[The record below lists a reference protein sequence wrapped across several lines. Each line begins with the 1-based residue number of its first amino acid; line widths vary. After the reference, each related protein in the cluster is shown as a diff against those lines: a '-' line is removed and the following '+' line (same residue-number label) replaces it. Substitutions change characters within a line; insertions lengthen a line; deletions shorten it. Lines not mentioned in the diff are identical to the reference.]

1 MQNTQIVTAQNMG
14 WIGIAGLA
22 SMFLSLVVLW
32 AVNDKYSFITLQLQ
46 LVNDELAD
54 LRAENKAQADR
65 IGILELQEQGRTKR
79 ELGR

>member
-14 WIGIAGLA
+14 WVGIAGLA
-22 SMFLSLVVLW
+22 SMFFSLVVLW
-32 AVNDKYSFITLQLQ
+32 AVNDKYAFTALQLQ
-46 LVNDELAD
+46 LVNDELAQ

>member
-1 MQNTQIVTAQNMG
+1 MQTQIVTAGSAG

-22 SMFLSLVVLW
+22 SIFFSLVVLW
-32 AVNDKYSFITLQLQ
+32 AVNDKYAFTALQLQ
-46 LVNDELAD
+46 LVNDELAQ